1 MFFIFFVLVFPC
13 IYSQTRHFH
22 SVYLFPTASWG
33 SLNSFEYC
41 FDGLPMNSVVAVC
54 GMGNRKNI
62 NSYNQWCYGLR
73 RLEEEKSPTLIMVYG
88 EEIHVTGLHTPI
100 KFGNDIQVVPVNNQ
114 VI

>member
-1 MFFIFFVLVFPC
+1 MFFCFSLPL
-13 IYSQTRHFH
+13 YLSTDSTFH

-88 EEIHVTGLHTPI
+88 EDIQVTGLHTPI
-100 KFGNDIQVVPVNNQ
+100 KFGNDIQVVPVNKQ
-114 VI
+114 VL